1 MIQRGPTRRHKT
13 GGRTAGPGGSSLL
26 TQKGAAHLIER
37 HTLVGALSRR
47 LGDWLSILCDDNL
60 QDLADLAHV
69 RNMRAGEVVFAQEDC
84 GEVTQSLW
92 VLLDGFVQGSSKP
105 GLQDLLQVP
114 CIDDFRGDPSVPS
127 LEFKQ
132 SSARRSRNSVVTGD
146 AEEDSAREAEAKALS
161 ARIQQ
166 IVDQNKTI
174 KAQND
179 AIIPVP
185 LFSTRAFGATFGE
198 DQLMSGKQRSY
209 TLTAATQCKLCE
221 IKFCD
226 YLSLFSADLAKSRLR
241 EHRKTII
248 AQTFD
253 AATSSLILSANPQLL
268 PADLRQRLQN
278 EAVLRRYHTGQRI
291 IDPPRDEDVPSNKV
305 AVREGGSFHASHPEA
320 AVRPQQAAERSPG
333 LGSLQQPCV
342 FFLISGKVDRLVF
355 DPCFPSGPKSY
366 GSCEFQGA
374 TFGERAVLKEVSPS
388 VISQVAVVAASEC
401 QICALPRETLE
412 QILADMRKD
421 SGFTQ
426 QLAKHLADEDYIDQL
441 FEPTANFS
449 VLEKE
454 NNNAL
459 LGTSTITSD
468 EVCVGTN
475 SEIEEA
481 LLDEEE
487 AQVECTAE
495 AAEKAGA
502 ANPMELAAAAIDQAE
517 AAMLQAE
524 RRLQQS
530 HLVEDDA
537 DFSYQDIIDCI
548 EQAASEFSLI
558 LVKHVT
564 MLPVHGFDVASL
576 EEKMARLDLMLLLAA
591 EMMPPGSKRE
601 EKRALCK
608 AVTQIVASQNDF
620 GQALQS
626 RHNNIDFKSDISVCE
641 FLAACQERVKALQA
655 HTPRF
660 RVALADQYGAAM
672 GHRLFDEYHLW
683 MERKSVVWTQCHALD
698 TQYTLL
704 DQQFAE
710 LKEKKCTL
718 NEYET
723 YQLIKMRSQ
732 RLETLRA
739 AKNLRLDLL
748 LLNRAVVRSC
758 LASMPQTLNTGEQ
771 NQGGLLSYVLHLQSI
786 IEAREDLRLSK
797 GILTMQANRIVQES
811 LDEASVGMDAR
822 ESQETHDPYEP
833 IPIEP
838 DGQRGVAPILQSFLS
853 NNLGSWL
860 FNTDPSRWAKQ
871 ARMASKQGERPDQ

>member
-26 TQKGAAHLIER
+26 TQKGAAHLVER

-127 LEFKQ
+127 LESKQ

-146 AEEDSAREAEAKALS
+146 AEEGSAREAEAKALS

-253 AATSSLILSANPQLL
+253 AATSSLILSANPPLL
-268 PADLRQRLQN
+268 PTDLRQRLQN

-305 AVREGGSFHASHPEA
+305 AVREGGNFHASHPEA

-333 LGSLQQPCV
+333 LWSLQQPCV

-355 DPCFPSGPKSY
+355 DPCFPSVLKSY

-374 TFGERAVLKEVSPS
+374 TFGERAVLKGVSPS

-454 NNNAL
+454 NNSAL

-487 AQVECTAE
+487 AHVECTAE

-537 DFSYQDIIDCI
+537 EFSYQDIIDCI
-548 EQAASEFSLI
+548 EKAASEFSLI

-710 LKEKKCTL
+710 LKEKKCPL

-833 IPIEP
+833 IPIRP

>member
-1 MIQRGPTRRHKT
+1 MIQRGPTRRHDT
-13 GGRTAGPGGSSLL
+13 DGRTAGPGGSMPLP
-26 TQKGAAHLIER
+26 QKGAAHLVER

-84 GEVTQSLW
+84 GEVTQSFW

-127 LEFKQ
+127 FASKQ
-132 SSARRSRNSVVTGD
+132 SSARRSRNSVATD
-146 AEEDSAREAEAKALS
+146 AEEGSACDAEAKALS

-166 IVDQNKTI
+166 IVDQNQTI

-185 LFSTRAFGATFGE
+185 LFGTRAFGATFGE

-241 EHRKTII
+241 EHRKTVV

-253 AATSSLILSANPQLL
+253 AATSSLILSVNPPLL
-268 PADLRQRLQN
+268 PTDLRQRLQN
-278 EAVLRRYHTGQRI
+278 EAVLRRYHAGQRI
-291 IDPPRDEDVPSNKV
+291 IDPSRDEDVPSNKV
-305 AVREGGSFHASHPEA
+305 AVRDGGNFHASHTEA

-333 LGSLQQPCV
+333 LWSWQQPCV
-342 FFLISGKVDRLVF
+342 FFLISGKVERFVF
-355 DPCFPSGPKSY
+355 DPCFPSGTKSC
-366 GSCEFQGA
+366 GSCEIQGA
-374 TFGERAVLKEVSPS
+374 AFGERAVLKGASPS
-388 VISQVAVVAASEC
+388 VISEVGVVAASEC
-401 QICALPRETLE
+401 QICALPQETLE

-421 SGFTQ
+421 SDFTQ
-426 QLAKHLADEDYIDQL
+426 QLAKHLADEDYVDQL
-441 FEPTANFS
+441 FEPTANVS

-454 NNNAL
+454 NNSAL
-459 LGTSTITSD
+459 LGISTVTRD
-468 EVCVGTN
+468 EDCVGTD

-487 AQVECTAE
+487 AQAECTAE
-495 AAEKAGA
+495 AAEKASA
-502 ANPMELAAAAIDQAE
+502 ENSMELAAAAIDQAE

-524 RRLQQS
+524 HRLQQS

-537 DFSYQDIIDCI
+537 DFSCQDVIDCI

-564 MLPVHGFDVASL
+564 LLPVHGFDVASL
-576 EEKMARLDLMLLLAA
+576 EEKMARLDLMLLLAVD
-591 EMMPPGSKRE
+591 MMPPGSKRE
-601 EKRALCK
+601 ERRALCN

-620 GQALQS
+620 GQTLQS

-641 FLAACQERVKALQA
+641 FLAACQERVKALQGL
-655 HTPRF
+655 TPRF
-660 RVALADQYGAAM
+660 RVALADQYGAAL
-672 GHRLFDEYHLW
+672 GHRLFDEYHVWL
-683 MERKSVVWTQCHALD
+683 ERKSAVWTQCDALD

-710 LKEKKCTL
+710 LKAKKCPL
-718 NEYET
+718 DEYET

-758 LASMPQTLNTGEQ
+758 LASMPQTLNTGGQ

-797 GILTMQANRIVQES
+797 GILTMQANRIVQDS
-811 LDEASVGMDAR
+811 LDEASQGMDAR
-822 ESQETHDPYEP
+822 ETQDTHDPYEP
-833 IPIEP
+833 IPLKP

-871 ARMASKQGERPDQ
+871 ARMASKQAERPDQ